1 MANIREMKNKSIGVI
16 RKIFNKLKS
25 LNLKQYYFECSI
37 ILMNVMLRGT
47 ILYAADMYY
56 ALKET
61 EIRHIERIEEGYMR
75 KILRTT
81 KGCPIIS
88 LYLQLGQTPARFEIL
103 KMKLLYL
110 KTILEEP
117 DESSVRK
124 MFNLQL
130 ENPTVGDWASSC
142 LSDLKYINVNL
153 TLEEIRKIPKE
164 KYTGILKEKTRE
176 TALKYLLAKQGK
188 KGSEISYSCL
198 EMAEYL
204 LPHNSVIN
212 VEEKCEM
219 FGVKNGMTDIP
230 YNFSSNSQTKCVC
243 GKLEDNLHIYECE
256 LYNVKQ
262 QATIPFMKI
271 FNGNLSQQ
279 NEVFKKF
286 MKNMDTRE
294 KMKTTSYPCDRSD
307 PLFFSKG

>member
-1 MANIREMKNKSIGVI
+1 MAVKTAHGLTDRQTVTDIVLQGDKFGSLLASVQVDKIGQDCMEAGYHYLYKNILPVGFLGMVDDIVGITEAGYQASQLNAFINVKTAEKTLQFGPAKCQYMVVGKNADTVTQNSLQVDQWISEYKENKISGEYDLIESYGGKIDIKKTEVYKYLGFMISCTGDNMANIREMKNKSIGVI

-124 MFNLQL
+124 
-130 ENPTVGDWASSC
+130 
-142 LSDLKYINVNL
+142 NVNFSL
-153 TLEEIRKIPKE
+153 RIRQC
-164 KYTGILKEKTRE
+164 GTRP
-176 TALKYLLAKQGK
+176 ALAL
-188 KGSEISYSCL
+188 
-198 EMAEYL
+198 
-204 LPHNSVIN
+204 V
-212 VEEKCEM
+212 
-219 FGVKNGMTDIP
+219 T
-230 YNFSSNSQTKCVC
+230 
-243 GKLEDNLHIYECE
+243 
-256 LYNVKQ
+256 
-262 QATIPFMKI
+262 
-271 FNGNLSQQ
+271 
-279 NEVFKKF
+279 
-286 MKNMDTRE
+286 
-294 KMKTTSYPCDRSD
+294 
-307 PLFFSKG
+307 